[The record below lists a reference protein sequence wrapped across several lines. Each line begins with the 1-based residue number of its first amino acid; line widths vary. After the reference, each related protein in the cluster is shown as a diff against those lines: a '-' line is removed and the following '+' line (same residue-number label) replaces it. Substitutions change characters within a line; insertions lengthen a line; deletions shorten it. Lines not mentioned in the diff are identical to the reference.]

1 MRKKYIAAVCV
12 YRHGARESL
21 HADVQTLCG
30 QSWRGLKCTES
41 FRKVVRAQG
50 VLVFEAELTCNEDGS
65 NIRGVRF
72 IQKLSDLQYRY
83 YRPAA

>member
-12 YRHGARESL
+12 YRPGARESL

-30 QSWRGLKCTES
+30 QSWRGLNCPCSLKKIASQSHT
-41 FRKVVRAQG
+41 
-50 VLVFEAELTCNEDGS
+50 VFEAELTCNEDGS
-65 NIRGVRF
+65 NIRGVQF
-72 IQKLSDLQYRY
+72 IRKLSDLQYRY